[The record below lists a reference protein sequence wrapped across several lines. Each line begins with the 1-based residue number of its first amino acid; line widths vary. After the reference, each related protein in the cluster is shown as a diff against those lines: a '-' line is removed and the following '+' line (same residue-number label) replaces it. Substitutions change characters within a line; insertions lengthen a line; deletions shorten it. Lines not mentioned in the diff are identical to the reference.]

1 MLADSGCPSVQRV
14 LENSNARSFNNPVT
28 IRPRVARRR
37 TCTFILLV
45 LQPVLTIGLSPSFQG
60 LHVLEVMVIMG
71 RMDRA
76 IRIYTKFMGMKTE
89 ESRECRD
96 RPEHERMTAA
106 KEATLAL

>member
-1 MLADSGCPSVQRV
+1 M
-14 LENSNARSFNNPVT
+14 
-28 IRPRVARRR
+28 
-37 TCTFILLV
+37 
-45 LQPVLTIGLSPSFQG
+45 
-60 LHVLEVMVIMG
+60 LEVMVIMG

>member
-1 MLADSGCPSVQRV
+1 MHFHPTRSST
-14 LENSNARSFNNPVT
+14 SFNDRLEP
-28 IRPRVARRR
+28 
-37 TCTFILLV
+37 FFS
-45 LQPVLTIGLSPSFQG
+45 GLACAGSHG
-60 LHVLEVMVIMG
+60 HNG